1 LVSADGEVK
10 LVDFGVSARL
20 VSTEDKRHTVAG
32 TPYWMAPEVIT
43 QQGHD
48 CKADIWSVGITAI
61 ELATGRVPHD
71 DISPMRLSVVITQSP
86 PPTLEGKYSPDF
98 KHFVSVCL
106 KKNPLEV
113 RISCRSCV
121 MMTFG
126 NISRCSVHRQSNCYN
141 IILLPRL
148 RAQCI

>member
-1 LVSADGEVK
+1 LVSSEGEVK

-20 VSTEDKRHTVAG
+20 VSNEDKRHTVAG

-48 CKADIWSVGITAI
+48 SKADIWSVGITSI

-71 DISPMRLSVVITQSP
+71 DISPMKLAVVITQTP
-86 PPTLEGKYSPDF
+86 PPTLEGKYSADF

-113 RISCRSCV
+113 RRNF
-121 MMTFG
+121 TFFLACDFANVFLG
-126 NISRCSVHRQSNCYN
+126 SVLLQNNYCN
-141 IILLPRL
+141 IILLPKP
-148 RAQCI
+148 RALCI